1 MYANNESTEEHL
13 KVLHIWNVSS
23 HVKTSMSFSQWTRVY
38 LWKNAL
44 YLCPYFFNVYTS
56 FYSFQ
61 THYAVQDTKAFHSE
75 QEIDA
80 LHATIE
86 CEQPQPDLYK

>member
-1 MYANNESTEEHL
+1 MYMSRL
-13 KVLHIWNVSS
+13 
-23 HVKTSMSFSQWTRVY
+23 MSFISLLTF
-38 LWKNAL
+38 LIL
-44 YLCPYFFNVYTS
+44 FTP

-61 THYAVQDTKAFHSE
+61 TYYAVQDTKAFHNE